1 MKSLEENIMNIWI
14 SRIPE
19 LSPIFLKEL
28 INKYNCLENLY
39 KVTEVQMINDYIKEI
54 EDNIKLEKIIRE
66 ITNPKYK
73 NNLNKYIEAMKKQNI
88 KLITI
93 EDKEYPQKLK
103 QIYDAPINL
112 YCKGNEK
119 LLNANK
125 KIAIIGCRDY
135 TEYGKKV
142 ALEMSRKLAQENIII
157 ISGGARGIDTFAHMG
172 TLKEKG
178 KTIEVLGNGL
188 DYIYPPEN
196 RKLEEEII
204 KSGGL
209 LISEYVIGKKPDK
222 YTFPARNRI
231 ISGISDGVLVVEAKQ
246 RSGTLITVD
255 FALEQGKTIFAV
267 PGNIESKNSV
277 GTNELIKQ
285 GAKLVNNI
293 KDILEEI

>member
-1 MKSLEENIMNIWI
+1 MKSLEENIMNICI

-93 EDKEYPQKLK
+93 EDKEYPQNLK

>member
-93 EDKEYPQKLK
+93 EDKEYPQNLK

>member
-1 MKSLEENIMNIWI
+1 
-14 SRIPE
+14 
-19 LSPIFLKEL
+19 
-28 INKYNCLENLY
+28 
-39 KVTEVQMINDYIKEI
+39 
-54 EDNIKLEKIIRE
+54 
-66 ITNPKYK
+66 
-73 NNLNKYIEAMKKQNI
+73 
-88 KLITI
+88 
-93 EDKEYPQKLK
+93 
-103 QIYDAPINL
+103 
-112 YCKGNEK
+112 
-119 LLNANK
+119 
-125 KIAIIGCRDY
+125 
-135 TEYGKKV
+135 
-142 ALEMSRKLAQENIII
+142 MSRKLAQENIII

-209 LISEYVIGKKPDK
+209 LIQEYVIGKKPDK